1 MKQET
6 FTLLVLLII
15 LSVINL
21 VRSLVYILFDKNLAD
36 IGDKFF
42 GFATEPVIEGILA
55 VFSILRL
62 IIVGLILGKRGFKS
76 DILTYIL
83 MYFIFNGLL
92 KIYYVH
98 VYFNYPDSKEKY
110 IIEKYEDINAIILF
124 LTSLYVVSYIFFNK
138 N

>member
-1 MKQET
+1 MKQES

-21 VRSLVYILFDKNLAD
+21 VRSLVYILFDKDLAD

-42 GFATEPVIEGILA
+42 GFTTEPVIEGILA

-83 MYFIFNGLL
+83 IYFIFNGLL

-110 IIEKYEDINAIILF
+110 IIDKFEDVNSIVLF
-124 LTSLYVVSYIFFNK
+124 LTSLYIVSYIFFNK